1 MVESA
6 FLAGLLIGIGDI
18 ALVSCDNK
26 YVGALLF
33 SLALL
38 SIIKLKLP
46 LYTGKVGR
54 MIKDKTV
61 VECFVYLVFNIV
73 GAMFVL
79 LWLMPYNY
87 TEVHN
92 ISTVK
97 FLKDIPQ
104 LFLAGFLCNVL
115 IHLAVTVKNDV
126 ITVLC
131 VMVFIL
137 CGFEHC
143 IADVPF
149 IICSGRFFGDGVI
162 LFLTILVGN
171 TIGGLVTEALISN
184 ESKDSEFF

>member
-61 VECFVYLVFNIV
+61 VECFVYLVFNIA

-115 IHLAVTVKNDV
+115 IHLAVTIKNDV

>member
-38 SIIKLKLP
+38 SVIKLKLP

-61 VECFVYLVFNIV
+61 AECFVYLVFNIV

-131 VMVFIL
+131 VMAFIL

-162 LFLTILVGN
+162 LFLTILAGN